1 VTVSDLALRR
11 AQIEVHIAAER
22 MERAQAVLD
31 KRPFDMT
38 RLRALEDEL
47 AGYDDAESEQHR
59 RDVAAS
65 AKAAAERR
73 ATARKRIARL
83 ESTRLA
89 AVKAAESA
97 ARGMTEALARVADI
111 SGEMTLAAQSIGMPI
126 GALARNEIETRLS
139 RYLATLLAP
148 APRWQYGVIEWN
160 SLPQGTVPSWVEAE
174 RAAALPAIDALT
186 KEQAA

>member
-1 VTVSDLALRR
+1 MTDLGLRR
-11 AQIEVHIAAER
+11 AQIEAQIAAER
-22 MERAQAVLD
+22 MQRAEAVLE
-31 KRPFDMT
+31 KRPFDMS

-47 AGYDDAESEQHR
+47 AGYDDAEAEQHR
-59 RDVAAS
+59 REAAAS
-65 AKAAAERR
+65 EEEAAARQ
-73 ATARKRIARL
+73 ATTRKRIAKL
-83 ESTRLA
+83 EATRLA
-89 AVKAAESA
+89 AVTAAESA
-97 ARGMTEALARVADI
+97 ARGMAEALARVADI

-160 SLPQGTVPSWVEAE
+160 SLPQATVPSWVEAE